1 MEGGVLL
8 LGVET
13 GTFLVDVGEVA
24 VADYLGIGI
33 VAPQV
38 LQEEPKSRFLLRGA
52 SVGITAFF
60 VEASFVADADGV
72 LVVVAD
78 MGAGIFLGAT
88 FSDLTIAVDIPV
100 VADLLP
106 ASGLVPAVN
115 VVDRDVLRRAC
126 ARTMEDDVQDFAH

>member
-1 MEGGVLL
+1 M
-8 LGVET
+8 
-13 GTFLVDVGEVA
+13 DVGEVA
-24 VADYLGIGI
+24 VADDLGIGI
-33 VAPQV
+33 VALQV

-60 VEASFVADADGV
+60 VEASFIADADGV

-100 VADLLP
+100 VADHLP
-106 ASGLVPAVN
+106 AAGLVPAVD
-115 VVDRDVLRRAC
+115 VVDRDVLGGAS
-126 ARTMEDDVQDFAH
+126 ARTVKHNIKDFAHWFHLFCHNNDTIGC